1 MIWVIV
7 IKSLMV
13 GIWDYIWLMDMLE
26 GQYILIVE
34 VIDGVGNKMMG
45 MFDFII
51 DIMLLMLIIELVFDQ
66 DIGQNKNDNLISVIQ
81 LVFVL
86 GSIDKDV

>member
-34 VIDGVGNKMMG
+34 VIDGVGNKMME
-45 MFDFII
+45 MFNFII